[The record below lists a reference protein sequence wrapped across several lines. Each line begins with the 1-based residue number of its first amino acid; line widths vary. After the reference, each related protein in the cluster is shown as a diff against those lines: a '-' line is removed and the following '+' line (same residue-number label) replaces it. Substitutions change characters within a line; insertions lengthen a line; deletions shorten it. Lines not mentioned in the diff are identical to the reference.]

1 MCNLFAVDRILVQGH
16 RSWLVA
22 GAATPHDAA
31 TAAGLPGCGGLDL
44 EPLLKRS
51 MRRHMKLSTTAN
63 GQACQATDSGAAT
76 AHDEMTNLRGS
87 RDSLPRP
94 ESVGPELFTM
104 EDGSY
109 CTDIMVVGIGRFG
122 INVINSL
129 TQRQILGVSR
139 TIAIDTDA
147 DALDRSLAA
156 VNIQLGD
163 GSRSDGFADVARILA
178 WQQREEIRKALVGAS
193 MVMVVTGLGGGTGSG
208 VAHVVARIA
217 RQTGALTLTLLGR
230 LTGVAVSSST
240 GENRWVRRMLLQSHA
255 VIDMPVTETMRF
267 KIVTESP
274 TGPIEDGVEKSLE
287 IVKGIAMALNVRG
300 LVCIDLEDI
309 RSVLTAGLGPAYFAV
324 SESSGESRAE
334 EAARGIVDCP
344 RMNKAL
350 ARAAGIFIWIAA
362 GPELTLAEVKSVIDM
377 VRIHATKAATIAIA
391 TVWDVRLKPG
401 ALRIGVVTRCLPT

>member
-1 MCNLFAVDRILVQGH
+1 
-16 RSWLVA
+16 
-22 GAATPHDAA
+22 
-31 TAAGLPGCGGLDL
+31 
-44 EPLLKRS
+44 
-51 MRRHMKLSTTAN
+51 
-63 GQACQATDSGAAT
+63 
-76 AHDEMTNLRGS
+76 
-87 RDSLPRP
+87 
-94 ESVGPELFTM
+94 M

-309 RSVLTAGLGPAYFAV
+309 RSVLTAGRGPTCFSAHEA
-324 SESSGESRAE
+324 SGENRAE
-334 EAARGIVDCP
+334 VAARGIVDCP

-350 ARAAGIFIWIAA
+350 ARAAGTFIWIAA

-377 VRIHATKAATIAIA
+377 VRIHAPNTATIVFA
-391 TVWDVRLKPG
+391 TIWDVRLRPG